1 MPRLDRTVGMR
12 NKVETRLKKCKKE
25 GKTAIFLLVD
35 SENFSST
42 SSVEKM
48 AKELF
53 NATKNMKKLLDV
65 EFGVSKGAY
74 YRQLGQARSKIES
87 LYYTI
92 LLLQAYDVILPESDV
107 MFRLAEQLNVMK
119 ESDFAPENEGQ
130 IMDVIQKAVKQ
141 LVNM

>member
-1 MPRLDRTVGMR
+1 MSDSNISNFNIIMQEIIKKSLFTERQI
-12 NKVETRLKKCKKE
+12 EIILKQ
-25 GKTAIFLLVD
+25 
-35 SENFSST
+35 
-42 SSVEKM
+42 
-48 AKELF
+48 
-53 NATKNMKKLLDV
+53 KKLLDV
-65 EFGVSKGAY
+65 EFSVSKGAY

-119 ESDFAPENEGQ
+119 DGNFTPENEGQ
-130 IMDVIQKAVKQ
+130 IIDVIQKAVKQ

>member
-1 MPRLDRTVGMR
+1 MSDPIKSNFNTIMQEIIKKSLFTERQIEIILKHK
-12 NKVETRLKKCKKE
+12 KVLQ
-25 GKTAIFLLVD
+25 
-35 SENFSST
+35 
-42 SSVEKM
+42 
-48 AKELF
+48 
-53 NATKNMKKLLDV
+53 V

-119 ESDFAPENEGQ
+119 ESEFTPENEGQ
-130 IMDVIQKAVKQ
+130 IMDVIQQAVKQ
-141 LVNM
+141 LVNV

>member
-1 MPRLDRTVGMR
+1 MVSLRFYFSGGIQYCIAMSDLQP
-12 NKVETRLKKCKKE
+12 N
-25 GKTAIFLLVD
+25 
-35 SENFSST
+35 NFSNI
-42 SSVEKM
+42 M
-48 AKELF
+48 KEIIKKSLF
-53 NATKNMKKLLDV
+53 TERQIEIILKHKKVLQV

-119 ESDFAPENEGQ
+119 ESDFTPENEGQ
-130 IMDVIQKAVKQ
+130 IMDVIQQAVKQ
-141 LVNM
+141 LVNL

>member
-1 MPRLDRTVGMR
+1 MSDHIKSNFNTIIQEIIKKSLFTERQI
-12 NKVETRLKKCKKE
+12 EIILKQKKM
-25 GKTAIFLLVD
+25 LQ
-35 SENFSST
+35 
-42 SSVEKM
+42 
-48 AKELF
+48 
-53 NATKNMKKLLDV
+53 V

-74 YRQLGQARSKIES
+74 YRQLAQTRSKIER

-119 ESDFAPENEGQ
+119 ESDFTPENEGQ
-130 IMDVIQKAVKQ
+130 IMDVIQQAVKQ

>member
-1 MPRLDRTVGMR
+1 MSGPIKSNFNTIIQEIIKKSLFTERQ
-12 NKVETRLKKCKKE
+12 VEIILKQKKM
-25 GKTAIFLLVD
+25 LQ
-35 SENFSST
+35 
-42 SSVEKM
+42 
-48 AKELF
+48 
-53 NATKNMKKLLDV
+53 V

-74 YRQLGQARSKIES
+74 YRQLAQARGKIES

-119 ESDFAPENEGQ
+119 ESDFTPENEGQ
-130 IMDVIQKAVKQ
+130 IMDVIQQAVKQ

>member
-1 MPRLDRTVGMR
+1 MAESKESNFNNIMSKIIKKSLFTERQIEIILKQK
-12 NKVETRLKKCKKE
+12 KV
-25 GKTAIFLLVD
+25 
-35 SENFSST
+35 
-42 SSVEKM
+42 
-48 AKELF
+48 
-53 NATKNMKKLLDV
+53 LDV

-119 ESDFAPENEGQ
+119 DSDYAPENERQ
-130 IMDVIQKAVKQ
+130 IVDVIQKAVKQ